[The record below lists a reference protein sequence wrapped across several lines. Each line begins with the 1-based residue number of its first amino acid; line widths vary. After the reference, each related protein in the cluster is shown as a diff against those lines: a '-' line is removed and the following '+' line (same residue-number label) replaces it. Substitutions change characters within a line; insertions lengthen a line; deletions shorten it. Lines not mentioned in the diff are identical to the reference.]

1 MSTETERNISV
12 LYMHVNIKTFKMA
25 FVSHSPKI
33 YEKNIYG
40 GQSVV
45 WISGAS
51 SLNKKGVGGRYDI
64 VK

>member
-1 MSTETERNISV
+1 
-12 LYMHVNIKTFKMA
+12 MHVNIKTFKMA